1 MRHFAPQSDAARN
14 WGSNVGQADNRVMT
28 NPLTTDGFRNIA
40 LLLARIAMG
49 TYFIL
54 ASFSKFSGGV
64 RNFVNK
70 AAGTLPAF
78 LPPELGKA
86 YLFML
91 PTVEIIVG
99 VAIVVGF
106 YTRTAASL
114 MTLMLLSFLI
124 ALGIGFTMEKAPFF
138 SPNLI
143 YITLAMLLMSS
154 GAGKISVDQSMGGGG
169 GAPGPKKK

>member
-1 MRHFAPQSDAARN
+1 
-14 WGSNVGQADNRVMT
+14 MT
-28 NPLTTDGFRNIA
+28 NTLTTDGFRNVT
-40 LLLARIAMG
+40 LLLARVAMG
-49 TYFIL
+49 TYFLL
-54 ASFSKFSGGV
+54 AAFTKFSGGV
-64 RNFVNK
+64 RAFVNK
-70 AAGTLPAF
+70 SSGTLPAF

-91 PTVEIIVG
+91 PTVEMIVG
-99 VAIVVGF
+99 VAVVVGF

-114 MTLMLLSFLI
+114 MALMLLSFVI
-124 ALGIGFTMEKAPFF
+124 AIGINFTMEKAPFF

-143 YITLAMLLMSS
+143 YLTLALLLMSS